1 MSLMRRDYRSGLRQ
15 MLAGSAHDEDFERDR
30 VEELAAAVPQ
40 DASIGYLEAWI
51 SAGSMDVARR
61 LGNRLTVLAYPG
73 NAWFPLEMYETLRAA
88 LTQACFELVEDGPM
102 TRPDLT
108 AGVLL
113 RVSEPATG

>member
-1 MSLMRRDYRSGLRQ
+1 
-15 MLAGSAHDEDFERDR
+15 
-30 VEELAAAVPQ
+30 
-40 DASIGYLEAWI
+40 
-51 SAGSMDVARR
+51 
-61 LGNRLTVLAYPG
+61 
-73 NAWFPLEMYETLRAA
+73 MYETLRAA